1 MTIRV
6 TFISHRTQRRL
17 KEAFF
22 TIAEQFT
29 HYFREQIYAQEGF
42 RPKEIKV
49 VSLDTTEI
57 VGRERK
63 LHLMDVT
70 IATEMGFQ
78 RSRLAIK
85 VFDSLEKT
93 LAESRGNQV
102 LRYILGDNKEIR
114 TPQLLYYSKEYKILV
129 YEGLYAET
137 FEQAKIPLEEKYFLA
152 GRALATIHGFDLKN
166 IDLQRYYTLLNKVF
180 TSLMDQ
186 DVIAKKRLEDLRDR
200 IVTEIEQKLFY
211 SYGGGKY
218 FGDFHSGNIMFTR
231 IKEKIRNFNLKSD
244 YVQVYLIDP
253 EFTEDCTEST
263 CNDRFED
270 IATFFSKELLQEYVN
285 SGNIKNNRYLIDQFL
300 NGYNSI
306 LRKINIGIEDIYPQ
320 GSSFELQII
329 LALLVDL
336 LYYVTVEDRGEWLNR
351 AIQARL
357 KLIDFL
363 FTSPLSKKK

>member
-1 MTIRV
+1 M
-6 TFISHRTQRRL
+6 
-17 KEAFF
+17 
-22 TIAEQFT
+22 
-29 HYFREQIYAQEGF
+29 
-42 RPKEIKV
+42 
-49 VSLDTTEI
+49 
-57 VGRERK
+57 
-63 LHLMDVT
+63 
-70 IATEMGFQ
+70 
-78 RSRLAIK
+78 
-85 VFDSLEKT
+85 
-93 LAESRGNQV
+93 
-102 LRYILGDNKEIR
+102 
-114 TPQLLYYSKEYKILV
+114 
-129 YEGLYAET
+129 
-137 FEQAKIPLEEKYFLA
+137 
-152 GRALATIHGFDLKN
+152 
-166 IDLQRYYTLLNKVF
+166 
-180 TSLMDQ
+180 
-186 DVIAKKRLEDLRDR
+186 
-200 IVTEIEQKLFY
+200 
-211 SYGGGKY
+211 
-218 FGDFHSGNIMFTR
+218 
-231 IKEKIRNFNLKSD
+231 
-244 YVQVYLIDP
+244 YLIDP